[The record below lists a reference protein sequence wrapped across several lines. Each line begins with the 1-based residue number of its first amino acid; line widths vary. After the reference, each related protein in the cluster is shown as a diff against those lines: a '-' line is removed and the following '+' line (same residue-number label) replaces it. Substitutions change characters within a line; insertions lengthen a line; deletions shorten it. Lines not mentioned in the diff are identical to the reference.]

1 METPKLPLKIIPSGR
16 SLGLKL
22 LLVCAMILL
31 MSVPLLFISIISFER
46 SSRADDVTRE
56 VSQRYGGDQSVLGP
70 MLVAPYISTTEV
82 ASDVINGKPTRN
94 VTAGQYVVFAE
105 SGRVEISDLTTEQ
118 KSRSLYKV
126 TTYQANA
133 KFTASFNLPQDL
145 GELDVGRKIDWSRA
159 QILIG
164 MSDVRGLRDDVF
176 LIGGDGQRRP
186 FEPAL
191 TANMSS
197 YASRNVEYS
206 KASFS
211 SMPTMISS
219 TQFQFMAAD
228 ASDLMKARTFK
239 VSATL
244 PIKGAQKLSIAPF
257 AKTTKASVAGDWP
270 HPGFQGKYPPDASEI
285 TDTGFSA
292 NWSVPF
298 LARGMA
304 GRGPADT
311 LGLGQFNQRAMGID
325 LVQMVNP
332 YQKVNRALK
341 YAIMFIGLVFL
352 SYFLFEVMIGVR
364 VHAAQYVLIGLAQS
378 IFYLLLLALSEHLG
392 FALSFLAAA
401 GSTVLVTAGYAASV
415 FGGRQYGVRAGAIFA
430 GVYGLLYVL
439 MQIEDF
445 ALLVGA
451 LTSFIAIAV
460 TMYLTRNI
468 DWYGAG
474 DKGDKPNLL

>member
-1 METPKLPLKIIPSGR
+1 METPKLKPKIIPSGR

-22 LLVCAMILL
+22 LLVCGMILL

-56 VSQRYGGDQSVLGP
+56 VSERYGGDQSVLGP
-70 MLVAPYISTTEV
+70 MLVAPYIATVAESGKTGAITT
-82 ASDVINGKPTRN
+82 I
-94 VTAGQYVVFAE
+94 GQYVVFGE
-105 SGRVEISDLTTEQ
+105 TGRVEISDLVTKQ

-145 GELDVGRKIDWSRA
+145 DELNVGRKIDWSRA

-176 LIGGDGQRRP
+176 LIGSDGKRRP

-197 YASRNVEYS
+197 YVGRADASYS
-206 KASFS
+206 KHSFS
-211 SMPTMISS
+211 SMPTMINS
-219 TQFQFMAAD
+219 TSYQFMAAD

-285 TDTGFSA
+285 TETGFSA

-311 LGLGQFNQRAMGID
+311 LGLSQLNQRAMGID

-401 GSTVLVTAGYAASV
+401 GSTVLVTAGYAAAV
-415 FGGRQYGVRAGAIFA
+415 FGGRQYGLRAGAIFT